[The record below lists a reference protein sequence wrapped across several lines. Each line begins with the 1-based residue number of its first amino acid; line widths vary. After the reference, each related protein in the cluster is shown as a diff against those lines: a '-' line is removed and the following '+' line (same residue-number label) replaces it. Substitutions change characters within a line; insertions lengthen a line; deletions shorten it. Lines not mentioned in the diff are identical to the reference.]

1 MAMRRGRGIGLSC
14 AAAVMAGAVV
24 VAGQTPDE
32 DRARGLRMLRDIKKE
47 LRSWYYDPSFG
58 GRDLDALFAPSEQGI
73 ARARSQAEISGLL
86 AQAVLTLDDSHT
98 YFIPSPLPYRVDYG
112 FDVKVIGDK
121 CFVTAVKPG
130 SLAEADGLRAG
141 MAVSAIEGASANRDE
156 LWKINYALN
165 AVRPRRELRLQL
177 DVPGPAVVT
186 VVRATTS
193 DVRPYERFED
203 WIEALGD
210 RLRSG
215 SGRAYE
221 TWEVNDAVLAARLH
235 TFLVTDRQID
245 DLMKRAL
252 GKQGLVL
259 DLRENGGG
267 ASTALVRLASYFF
280 PDRRT
285 IGGLQR
291 RKGIERLVT
300 EPRKADQRF
309 DGKLVVLVDSKSGS
323 ASEVLARML
332 QLEHRAII
340 VGDRTAGSVMVSM
353 SHTFTEGHE
362 GRFLLYGLSITDAR
376 LLMTDGASLEGG
388 GVVPDEVAMPTASD
402 LADGR
407 DPVLARAVAL
417 LGATTTPAQAGKAFR
432 RQWK

>member
-1 MAMRRGRGIGLSC
+1 MNMHRATGIALSV
-14 AAAVMAGAVV
+14 AAVITGAVLAGA
-24 VAGQTPDE
+24 QTPDG

-47 LRSWYYDPSFG
+47 LRSWYYDAAFG
-58 GRDLDALFAPSEQGI
+58 GRDIDALFAPSKQGI

-112 FDVKVIGDK
+112 FEVKAIGDK
-121 CFVTAVKPG
+121 SFVTAVKPG
-130 SLAEADGLRAG
+130 SLAEADGLLAG
-141 MAVSAIEGASANRDE
+141 MALSAIEGAPARRDE
-156 LWKINYALN
+156 LWKIFYALN

-177 DVPGPAVVT
+177 DVPGAALVK

-193 DVRPYERFED
+193 EARPYERFED
-203 WIEALGD
+203 WIQALD
-210 RLRSG
+210 DTLRSRRA
-215 SGRAYE
+215 RAYE
-221 TWEVNDAVLAARLH
+221 IWDVSDAVVVVKLH
-235 TFLVTDRQID
+235 TFDVTERQVD
-245 DLMKRAL
+245 EVMKRAI

-267 ASTALVRLASYFF
+267 AVTALVRLASYFF

-291 RKGIERLVT
+291 RKGTERLVT
-300 EPRKADQRF
+300 EPRKAHQRF
-309 DGKLVVLVDSKSGS
+309 DGKLVVLVDSQSAS

-332 QLEHRAII
+332 QLEQRATI
-340 VGDRTAGSVMVSM
+340 VGDRSAGSVMVSM

-362 GRFLLYGLSITDAR
+362 GRFLLYGLSITHAR
-376 LLMTDGASLEGG
+376 LVMTDGASLEGH
-388 GVVPDEVAMPTASD
+388 GVVPDEVALPAASD

-407 DPVLARAVAL
+407 DPVLARATAL
-417 LGATTTPAQAGKAFR
+417 LGVPTTPAQAGKTFPR
-432 RQWK
+432 RWE